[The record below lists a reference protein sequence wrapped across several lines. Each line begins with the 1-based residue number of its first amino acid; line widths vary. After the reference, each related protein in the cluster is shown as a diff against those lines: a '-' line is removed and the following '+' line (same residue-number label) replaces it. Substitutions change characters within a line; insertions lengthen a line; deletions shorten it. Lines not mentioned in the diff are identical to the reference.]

1 MSLEGIAPLQA
12 ALAHQRAEQ
21 ADLADKTGG
30 NSNPGE
36 AVESVML
43 RKMVQ
48 SLRATVQESGLWQG
62 VTGGQ
67 MYDHFIEQALSDH
80 LAQSGGIG
88 IAQLF
93 EEEVGSQLDPTAAAR
108 SIQAELPTNAANTH
122 ELPEPLRADDA
133 AQSLAEQLP
142 PQYDSW
148 LNSPA
153 AEHTLRASLSGEKLR

>member
-1 MSLEGIAPLQA
+1 MSVKGIAPLQA
-12 ALAHQRAEQ
+12 ALAQERAEQ
-21 ADLADKTGG
+21 ARLQEGTGG
-30 NSNPGE
+30 SASPGE
-36 AVESVML
+36 AFEGVML
-43 RKMVQ
+43 RKMIQ

-93 EEEVGSQLDPTAAAR
+93 EEEAGSQIDATAASR
-108 SIQAELPTNAANTH
+108 SIQAELPSSTANDAGPA
-122 ELPEPLRADDA
+122 EAVPADDQV
-133 AQSLAEQLP
+133 QSLAEQLP

-153 AEHTLRASLSGEKLR
+153 AEQALRASLSGEKLR

>member
-1 MSLEGIAPLQA
+1 MAIEGISPLRQA
-12 ALAHQRAEQ
+12 VDLQRAQESK
-21 ADLADKTGG
+21 LAGRAGG
-30 NSNPGE
+30 DGNPGE
-36 AVESVML
+36 AFESIML

-48 SLRATVQESGLWQG
+48 SLRATVQESGLWEG

-88 IAQLF
+88 IAELF
-93 EEEVGSQLDPTAAAR
+93 EQEGGSQIDVRSATREMRSEMPSSPTKDPLATPVIP
-108 SIQAELPTNAANTH
+108 S
-122 ELPEPLRADDA
+122 DDTSR
-133 AQSLAEQLP
+133 SLAEQLP

-153 AEHTLRASLSGEKLR
+153 AEQTLRASLSDEKLR

>member
-1 MSLEGIAPLQA
+1 MSIDTISPIRQA
-12 ALAHQRAEQ
+12 TALQRAEEAKLQ
-21 ADLADKTGG
+21 DRAGG
-30 NSNPGE
+30 PQNPGQ
-36 AVESVML
+36 AFESVML
-43 RKMVQ
+43 KKMVQ

-93 EEEVGSQLDPTAAAR
+93 EEEAGSRVEGASAAR
-108 SIQAELPTNAANTH
+108 ALSSELQSSTPNDALPTET
-122 ELPEPLRADDA
+122 LSSDDTSR
-133 AQSLAEQLP
+133 SLAEQLP

-148 LNSPA
+148 INSPA
-153 AEHTLRASLSGEKLR
+153 AEQALRATLSGEKLR